1 MGLLKGGRFGA
12 DVDALTWWDPAED
25 LDGTSAI
32 DAHLVRVLR
41 GA

>member
-1 MGLLKGGRFGA
+1 MAPGG
-12 DVDALTWWDPAED
+12 DVDALSWWDPAD
-25 LDGTSAI
+25 DHGNLSAI